1 MASPEERINALEQDF
16 KIADYKLDTLIDSV
30 KEVSSA
36 VNKLAEVSTAQTL
49 IQQRLGQV
57 IQEQAEIRGQIKER
71 AKLTDPI
78 IEQGK
83 TYMTM
88 NKVWGLVGALAFG
101 LIQTVV
107 INVANSAA
115 ASSEKMENRV
125 GMLERRVDVTESRI
139 SNQRSTSQVYPTNR

>member
-1 MASPEERINALEQDF
+1 VASQEERINVLEQDF
-16 KIADYKLDTLIDSV
+16 KITDYKLDTLIDSV

-36 VNKLAEVSTAQTL
+36 VYKLAEVSSTQTL

-57 IQEQAEIRGQIKER
+57 IQEQADIRAQLKDR
-71 AKLTDPI
+71 AKQTDPI
-78 IEQGK
+78 IEKGK

-88 NKVWGLVGALAFG
+88 VKVWGLVAGIAFG

-115 ASSEKMENRV
+115 ASSEKMYMRV
-125 GMLERRVDVTESRI
+125 GILERRVDVAETKI
-139 SNQRSTSQVYPTNR
+139 ASQQVHRVPH